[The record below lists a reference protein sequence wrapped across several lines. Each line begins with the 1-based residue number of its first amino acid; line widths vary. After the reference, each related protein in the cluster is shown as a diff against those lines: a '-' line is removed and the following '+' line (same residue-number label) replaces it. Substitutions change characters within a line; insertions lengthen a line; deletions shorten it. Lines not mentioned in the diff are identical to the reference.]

1 MSTLTG
7 KKFISPTE
15 KPQFRISTVLTY
27 ITLSVTTFLVAFP
40 FWWMLVVA
48 SNKKNEI
55 AKNPPRF
62 TIGDQLPVTFHVI
75 FQYANI
81 YRAIA
86 ISLIISITMAVSHI
100 FFCTFAGY
108 AFAKLKF
115 KGQKQFFA
123 FILLTMMV
131 PGQLGIIPM
140 YILVTRLGWNND
152 LKAIIVPGLV
162 SAFGVFWMRQSIS
175 AVITDEVI
183 QAARI
188 DGASPWQIYTKIVFP
203 LVRPTALVMGLF
215 SFLSAWN
222 DFLWPM
228 LILDGHKM
236 LTVQMAIAQMKE
248 QAYIVNHAAQM
259 GAAFFAT
266 LPLIILFFLV
276 SKQLVKGVMEGAIK
290 G

>member
-1 MSTLTG
+1 MSA
-7 KKFISPTE
+7 ITE
-15 KPQFRISTVLTY
+15 KNSTSTSLKPQFRIGSALSYLVLGV
-27 ITLSVTTFLVAFP
+27 STFLVVFP

-48 SNKKNEI
+48 SNTKDEI

-62 TIGDQLPVTFHVI
+62 VIGDQLPVTFDVI
-75 FQYANI
+75 FEYANI
-81 YRAIA
+81 YRAITISFIIA
-86 ISLIISITMAVSHI
+86 ISMAISHI

-115 KGQKQFFA
+115 KGQKQLFA

-175 AVITDEVI
+175 AVISEEVI

-215 SFLSAWN
+215 SFLNAWN

-228 LILDGHKM
+228 LILDGDKM

>member
-1 MSTLTG
+1 MTQLVAVTPRKT
-7 KKFISPTE
+7 KKRIQLGSFAAYVVLSIS
-15 KPQFRISTVLTY
+15 
-27 ITLSVTTFLVAFP
+27 TFLVAFP

-62 TIGDQLPVTFHVI
+62 TLGDELGNTFDVI

-81 YRAIA
+81 SRAILISFTIAFTMA
-86 ISLIISITMAVSHI
+86 ISNI

-115 KGQKQFFA
+115 RGQKQFFA
-123 FILLTMMV
+123 FILLTMMI

-215 SFLSAWN
+215 SFLNAWN

-228 LILDGHKM
+228 LILDGDKL
-236 LTVQMAIAQMKE
+236 LTIQMAIAQMKE
-248 QAYIVNHAAQM
+248 QAYLVNHAAQM

>member
-1 MSTLTG
+1 
-7 KKFISPTE
+7 
-15 KPQFRISTVLTY
+15 
-27 ITLSVTTFLVAFP
+27 
-40 FWWMLVVA
+40 MLVVA

-62 TIGDQLPVTFHVI
+62 TLGDELGNTFDVI

-81 YRAIA
+81 SRAIL
-86 ISLIISITMAVSHI
+86 ISFTIAFTMAISHI

-115 KGQKQFFA
+115 RGQKQFFA
-123 FILLTMMV
+123 FILLTMMI

-215 SFLSAWN
+215 SFLNAWN

-228 LILDGHKM
+228 LILDGDKL
-236 LTVQMAIAQMKE
+236 LTIQMAIAQMKE
-248 QAYIVNHAAQM
+248 QAYLVNHAAQM

>member
-1 MSTLTG
+1 
-7 KKFISPTE
+7 
-15 KPQFRISTVLTY
+15 
-27 ITLSVTTFLVAFP
+27 
-40 FWWMLVVA
+40 
-48 SNKKNEI
+48 
-55 AKNPPRF
+55 
-62 TIGDQLPVTFHVI
+62 
-75 FQYANI
+75 
-81 YRAIA
+81 
-86 ISLIISITMAVSHI
+86 MAVSHI

-115 KGQKQFFA
+115 KGQKQFFG

-215 SFLSAWN
+215 SFLNAWN

-228 LILDGHKM
+228 LILDGDKM

>member
-1 MSTLTG
+1 MTKIEAVSRRKTNKRIQLGSITAYVVLG
-7 KKFISPTE
+7 IS
-15 KPQFRISTVLTY
+15 
-27 ITLSVTTFLVAFP
+27 TFLVAFP

-62 TIGDQLPVTFHVI
+62 TLGDELGSTFDVI

-81 YRAIA
+81 SRAIL
-86 ISLIISITMAVSHI
+86 ISFTIAFTMAISHI

-123 FILLTMMV
+123 FILLTMMI

-215 SFLSAWN
+215 SFLNAWN

-228 LILDGHKM
+228 LILDGDKL
-236 LTVQMAIAQMKE
+236 LTIQMAIAQMKE
-248 QAYIVNHAAQM
+248 QAYLVNHAAQM

>member
-1 MSTLTG
+1 
-7 KKFISPTE
+7 
-15 KPQFRISTVLTY
+15 
-27 ITLSVTTFLVAFP
+27 
-40 FWWMLVVA
+40 
-48 SNKKNEI
+48 
-55 AKNPPRF
+55 
-62 TIGDQLPVTFHVI
+62 VI

-81 YRAIA
+81 TRAIA
-86 ISLIISITMAVSHI
+86 ISFIIAISMAVSHI

-215 SFLSAWN
+215 SFLGAWN

-228 LILDGHKM
+228 LILDGDKM

-276 SKQLVKGVMEGAIK
+276 SKQLVRGVMEGAIK

>member
-1 MSTLTG
+1 MTQLVAVTPRKT
-7 KKFISPTE
+7 KKRIQLGSITAYVVLSIS
-15 KPQFRISTVLTY
+15 
-27 ITLSVTTFLVAFP
+27 TFLVAFP

-62 TIGDQLPVTFHVI
+62 TLGDELGNTFDVI

-81 YRAIA
+81 GRAIL
-86 ISLIISITMAVSHI
+86 ISFIIAFTMAISHI

-123 FILLTMMV
+123 FILLTMMI

-215 SFLSAWN
+215 SFLNAWN

-228 LILDGHKM
+228 LILDGDKL
-236 LTVQMAIAQMKE
+236 LTIQMAIAQMKE
-248 QAYIVNHAAQM
+248 QAYLVNHAAQM

>member
-7 KKFISPTE
+7 KKFISLTE
-15 KPQFRISTVLTY
+15 KPQFRISTVLAY

-62 TIGDQLPVTFHVI
+62 IIGDQLPVTFHVI

>member
-1 MSTLTG
+1 MSTLTL
-7 KKFISPTE
+7 KKSTSAAE
-15 KPQFRISTVLTY
+15 KPQFRIGSAIAYLT
-27 ITLSVTTFLVAFP
+27 LGVTTFLVVFP

-48 SNKKNEI
+48 SNEKNEI

-62 TIGDQLPVTFHVI
+62 TIGDQLPVTFDVI

-81 YRAIA
+81 SRAIA
-86 ISLIISITMAVSHI
+86 ISFIISISMAVSHI

-140 YILVTRLGWNND
+140 YILVSRLGWNND

-188 DGASPWQIYTKIVFP
+188 DGATPWQIYTKIVFP

-215 SFLSAWN
+215 SFLGAWN

-228 LILDGHKM
+228 LILDGDKM

-266 LPLIILFFLV
+266 LPLIILFFFV